1 MVRKQLEE
9 ANHSLTQ
16 VNSALEHRIDRD
28 RILMQQLNEGIAR
41 IKAQISSINE
51 DFVADKCDL
60 DQMMDRVFEQRDLK
74 VLEVTNLKKEIE
86 TIVN

>member
-1 MVRKQLEE
+1 MVRKQLAE

-86 TIVN
+86 AIVN

>member
-9 ANHSLTQ
+9 TNHSLTQ

-74 VLEVTNLKKEIE
+74 VLEITNLKKEIE

>member
-86 TIVN
+86 AIVN